1 MGLAGFACGDSGDG
15 ADNTDDASAHADG
28 DEHDSDS
35 NDDLEPNAYLEV
47 EPKEALFLV
56 DMSLF
61 SFTPN
66 VLQVRVGD
74 VVELAIQNSEADL
87 HDFTIDEI
95 DADVHISY
103 LGGTGMHA
111 HEDPAKQAD
120 VHFALTEPASGI
132 VHLKISEPGE
142 YVFYCS
148 VPGHRELGME
158 GKLIVA
164 EA

>member
-1 MGLAGFACGDSGDG
+1 MRALQPIRFFIIILFFEFPAVLLFRWCGIKLAQYDG

-74 VVELAIQNSEADL
+74 VVELASQNSEADL
-87 HDFTIDEI
+87 HDFTMLVVPPSRVETNAKVLPSGDS
-95 DADVHISY
+95 APWSSK
-103 LGGTGMHA
+103 LGLSVRRSS
-111 HEDPAKQAD
+111 P
-120 VHFALTEPASGI
+120 EPSGWI
-132 VHLKISEPGE
+132 
-142 YVFYCS
+142 
-148 VPGHRELGME
+148 R
-158 GKLIVA
+158 
-164 EA
+164 